1 VPDPLPTIEVD
12 RTELIARFL
21 VQVKW
26 FNLKTKHISPQA
38 FSPKKPISPSTVFK
52 TSVYRTQDCGDDE
65 IWLIG
70 ENCVTKARKDGQRVL
85 ARADI
90 TADAILT
97 AAALLIQPSPT
108 PHARHADIVNWPDR
122 REKQLD
128 KMNILAELAR
138 LEPLPTASPT

>member
-1 VPDPLPTIEVD
+1 MPDPSPAIEVG

-21 VQVKW
+21 VQEKW
-26 FNLKTKHISPQA
+26 FNLRTKHISPQA
-38 FSPKKPISPSTVFK
+38 FSPKKPIPPSTVFK
-52 TSVYRTQDCGDDE
+52 TSVYRTQGCGDDE

-90 TADAILT
+90 TVDAILT
-97 AAALLIQPSPT
+97 DAALLIQPSPT
-108 PHARHADIVNWPDR
+108 PHARHADIVNWPDS

-128 KMNILAELAR
+128 KMNILAELAH
-138 LEPLPTASPT
+138 LEPLPPSSPT